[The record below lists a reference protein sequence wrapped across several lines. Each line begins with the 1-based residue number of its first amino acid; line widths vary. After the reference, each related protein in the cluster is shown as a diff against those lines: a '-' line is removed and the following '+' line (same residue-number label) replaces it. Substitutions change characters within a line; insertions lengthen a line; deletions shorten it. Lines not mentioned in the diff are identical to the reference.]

1 MAIGDAGL
9 GVEYT
14 SLDPFFEFIL
24 NDLFKPA
31 VADTVINPNVL
42 LRTLSRRE
50 DRVEGRN
57 VVFPIHVGRNMGIN
71 SISPEGLLP
80 DPGQQDYA
88 QYAYAVRH
96 TYGRIKF
103 GGISLDASKTRI
115 ASWLNALQ
123 SEVQGLGTDMARYR
137 QRVYH
142 NDGSG
147 RVGDVVSSGGVTV
160 QVRVHAGIDGVTV
173 DEDPLRQI
181 KVGMRLVAVDA
192 ASGPAWASRVGVM
205 TVTAV
210 GVTAADEIQVD
221 ALAAALAPNDFLVIA
236 SSVDSSALNDTTWQN
251 DPMGIA
257 GIINDGN
264 PDDGTPTGF
273 QGVDATLASNS
284 WHRAQ
289 INSGGGT
296 NRTLSLNLMQQIWDA
311 PFELADSTI
320 GMFIMPFGVLRA
332 YADTVLT
339 DRRFTGSAEPQS
351 FDGGYDAL
359 SYNGAPLIPDRDC
372 YSNRMYGLSMDD
384 ICFDVMAD
392 PQWMQMDGSIYHRVE
407 NRDQYQATMFVRE
420 TMSSEVR
427 DKHILATDI
436 AHL

>member
-14 SLDPFFEFIL
+14 TLDPFFEFIL

-42 LRTLSRRE
+42 LRTIPRRE
-50 DRVEGRN
+50 DRVEGKN
-57 VVFPIHVGRNMGIN
+57 VVYPIHIGRNLGIN

-80 DPGQQDYA
+80 DPGQQNYA
-88 QYAYAVRH
+88 RYAYAVRH
-96 TYGRIKF
+96 IYGRIKF
-103 GGISLDASKTRI
+103 GGVSLDASKTRI

-137 QRVYH
+137 QRIYH

-147 RVGDVVSSGGVTV
+147 RVGDVASAAALTITV
-160 QVRVHAGIDGVTV
+160 RTHAGIDGATT
-173 DEDPLRQI
+173 DENVLRQI
-181 KVGMRLVAVDA
+181 RVGTRLVAVDS
-192 ASGPAWASRVGVM
+192 ASGPGWAPRVGVM
-205 TVTAV
+205 TVDAV
-210 GVTAADEIQVD
+210 GVTAANEIQVD
-221 ALAAALAPNDFLVIA
+221 ALAIGLAANDFLVIA
-236 SSVDSSALNDTTWQN
+236 STTDSHALADTTWQN
-251 DPMGIA
+251 DPMGLA
-257 GIINDGN
+257 GIIWDAN
-264 PDDGTPTGF
+264 PDDGTTGF
-273 QGVDATLASNS
+273 QGVDSGVAAND

-289 INSGGGT
+289 INENGGT
-296 NRTLSLNLMQQIWDA
+296 TRALSLPLMDA
-311 PFELADSTI
+311 IYQTPLEFADTAP
-320 GMFIMPFGVLRA
+320 GMFVMPFGVLRA

-372 YSNRMYGLSMDD
+372 YSNRMYGISMDD
-384 ICFDVMAD
+384 LTFDVMAE

-420 TMSSEVR
+420 TLSSDVR
-427 DKHILATDI
+427 DKHIAAFDI
-436 AHL
+436 AHI